1 MNWQMDWPWCVFYA
15 FNGMFCSIFFINCIE
30 THSMAMKTLL
40 DLGAEY
46 QALRKQAG
54 MTQQEV
60 ATAAGLRQEALSR
73 FERGRGSDF
82 SLAKMLRLAQV
93 LGCDLDFV
101 PARRRPT
108 LDDVLQERKRQSNTG
123 PLSR

>member
-1 MNWQMDWPWCVFYA
+1 
-15 FNGMFCSIFFINCIE
+15 
-30 THSMAMKTLL
+30 MKTLP
-40 DLGAEY
+40 DLGTQY

-54 MTQQEV
+54 MTQQEA
-60 ATAAGLRQEALSR
+60 ATVAGLRQEALSR

-108 LDDVLQERKRQSNTG
+108 LDDVLQQRKTQSNTG

>member
-1 MNWQMDWPWCVFYA
+1 
-15 FNGMFCSIFFINCIE
+15 
-30 THSMAMKTLL
+30 MKTLS

-60 ATAAGLRQEALSR
+60 AMAAGLRQEALSR

-93 LGCDLDFV
+93 LGCDLDLV
-101 PARRRPT
+101 SARQRPT
-108 LDDVLQERKRQSNTG
+108 LDDVLQERKTQSNTG
-123 PLSR
+123 PMSR